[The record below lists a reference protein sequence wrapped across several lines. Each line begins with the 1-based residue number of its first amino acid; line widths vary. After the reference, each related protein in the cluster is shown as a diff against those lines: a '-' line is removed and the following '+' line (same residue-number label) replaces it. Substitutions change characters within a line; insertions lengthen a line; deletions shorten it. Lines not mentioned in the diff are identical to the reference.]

1 MKQSKR
7 VEKNVIQQN
16 ILTKIE
22 QRKGKIRYRNTKPN
36 KEESEALKHVR
47 KQDKKKSTKSDG
59 RNSLS
64 IRYIAKLHKARQTQ
78 TLILEEALCVL
89 P

>member
-1 MKQSKR
+1 MSQILAICCPKLSSPNMKQSKR

-47 KQDKKKSTKSDG
+47 KQDKKKIYK
-59 RNSLS
+59 
-64 IRYIAKLHKARQTQ
+64 K
-78 TLILEEALCVL
+78 
-89 P
+89 

>member
-1 MKQSKR
+1 MSQILAICCPKLSSPNKKQSKR

-47 KQDKKKSTKSDG
+47 KQDKIKSTKSDG

-64 IRYIAKLHKARQTQ
+64 L
-78 TLILEEALCVL
+78 
-89 P
+89 